1 MAIYANLTIDQG
13 SAFDSSVDVTGAD
26 GAAIDLTTYTV
37 RGQVR
42 KSYQSSTAVDFVT
55 TKSANGE
62 IGLSITSSTSSGMKA
77 GRYVY
82 DVEIESSS
90 GVVTRVL
97 EGQVEVTPRVTQTA

>member
-13 SAFDSSVDVTGAD
+13 SAFESSVDVTGAD
-26 GAAIDLTTYTV
+26 GSAIDLTTYTV
-37 RGQVR
+37 RGQIR

-55 TKSANGE
+55 TKNADGE
-62 IGLSITSSTSSGMKA
+62 IGLSITSSTSGGIKA

-82 DVEIESSS
+82 DVEIESSA

-97 EGQVEVTPRVTQTA
+97 EGQVEVTPRVTQTS

>member
-13 SAFDSSVDVTGAD
+13 SNFDSSVTVTDSSGS
-26 GAAIDLTTYTV
+26 AIDLTTYTT
-37 RGQVR
+37 RGQIR

-55 TKSANGE
+55 TKNSDGE
-62 IGLSITSSTSSGMKA
+62 IGLSLTAAATGGMKA

-82 DVEIESSS
+82 DVEIESSG

-97 EGQVEVTPRVTQTA
+97 EGQIEVTPRVTQTS